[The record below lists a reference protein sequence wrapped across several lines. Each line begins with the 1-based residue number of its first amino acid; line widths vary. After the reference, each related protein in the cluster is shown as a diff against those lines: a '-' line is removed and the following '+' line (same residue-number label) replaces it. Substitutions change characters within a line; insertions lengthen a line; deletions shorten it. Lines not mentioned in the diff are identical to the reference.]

1 MTRCVIRE
9 STAGGAISVA
19 AIASVA
25 RYDTS
30 PEIRER
36 AVGGRPWKGQLNFYK
51 FYRETFSWGATQ
63 KWVRRGSRAMDGS
76 SDGKEASLQDPG
88 G

>member
-1 MTRCVIRE
+1 M
-9 STAGGAISVA
+9 A

-30 PEIRER
+30 REIRER

-51 FYRETFSWGATQ
+51 FLGGNTKVGQ
-63 KWVRRGSRAMDGS
+63 KRNKGHGWVN
-76 SDGKEASLQDPG
+76 
-88 G
+88 